1 MTFNSSLLFWAS
13 LSFVYI
19 NNYCI
24 IEFFSMMFKRNQHGE
39 GLRRYIVALIV
50 ETCTRQQRALN
61 DFMEIYVASANR
73 Y

>member
-1 MTFNSSLLFWAS
+1 
-13 LSFVYI
+13 
-19 NNYCI
+19 
-24 IEFFSMMFKRNQHGE
+24 MMFKRNQHGE

-50 ETCTRQQRALN
+50 ETCTRQHRALN